1 MQLFHPNHHPLARI
15 TVDCGQPSSSS
26 QGASSLFSS
35 LPGLTAPPR
44 HTNNRIL
51 PVGATATTEEKE
63 GLLQAA
69 ARPRSSF
76 QESVVEFF
84 RPSASCV
91 AFSLCTLLLISLL
104 AVVTTLYV
112 RVTRSLDG
120 NYNIGAM
127 ARNVDYMASQNA
139 RTLHCSCA
147 LFSLLRVHCV
157 CVLQVDYMLNNS
169 AALTETLLGMVRE
182 SHPLVLDT
190 LNDTKRTIS
199 SVSRLIERPTISLG

>member
-1 MQLFHPNHHPLARI
+1 MQLFHPNQHPLARI

-26 QGASSLFSS
+26 HGAQSLFSS
-35 LPGLTAPPR
+35 LPGLAPQR
-44 HTNNRIL
+44 HSNRVL

-63 GLLQAA
+63 GLLSASSTNKRSGFQA
-69 ARPRSSF
+69 SL
-76 QESVVEFF
+76 VEFF

-120 NYNIGAM
+120 SYNIGNM
-127 ARNVDYMASQNA
+127 ARNVD
-139 RTLHCSCA
+139 
-147 LFSLLRVHCV
+147 F
-157 CVLQVDYMLNNS
+157 MLNNS
-169 AALTETLLGMVRE
+169 AKLTETLLGMVRE

-190 LNDTKRTIS
+190 LNNTKRTIS

>member
-44 HTNNRIL
+44 HDSNRIL

-69 ARPRSSF
+69 AGRPRSSF

-127 ARNVDYMASQNA
+127 ARNVDYM
-139 RTLHCSCA
+139 
-147 LFSLLRVHCV
+147 
-157 CVLQVDYMLNNS
+157 LNNS
-169 AALTETLLGMVRE
+169 AVLTETLLGMVRE

-190 LNDTKRTIS
+190 LNNTKRTIS
-199 SVSRLIERPTISLG
+199 SVSKLIERPTISLG